1 HWRIHPDHRSNFCFE
16 STLLSNLGGLSHE
29 ERIFLA
35 TCFLHRYKIKSI
47 LADRV
52 KINELLNNKQISLAQ
67 TIGSAVRLG
76 AMINGSD
83 LEKMGHLSVTSE
95 SIILELN
102 VSGKKIFG
110 EVALKRLQSVA
121 NSMKLKASINYV

>member
-1 HWRIHPDHRSNFCFE
+1 
-16 STLLSNLGGLSHE
+16 
-29 ERIFLA
+29 
-35 TCFLHRYKIKSI
+35 
-47 LADRV
+47 
-52 KINELLNNKQISLAQ
+52 
-67 TIGSAVRLG
+67 
-76 AMINGSD
+76 
-83 LEKMGHLSVTSE
+83 MGHLSVTSE